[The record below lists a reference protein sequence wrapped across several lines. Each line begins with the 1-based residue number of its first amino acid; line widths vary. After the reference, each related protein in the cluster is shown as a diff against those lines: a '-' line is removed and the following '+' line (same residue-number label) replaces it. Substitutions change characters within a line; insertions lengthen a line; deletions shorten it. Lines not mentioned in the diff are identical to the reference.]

1 MNKFSNNV
9 ILASSSPRRKEILAD
24 MGVKYEV
31 IPANIDES
39 EIKSRFPFLL
49 VEKLAKAKAE
59 HIACEHIACEHIAC
73 EHRSD
78 TVIAADTIV
87 VLDGKVY
94 GKPHDRA
101 RAFEMIKS
109 LNGRTHVVYTGVC
122 VTCEGKKVVACVK
135 SLVTFKTLTDEQI
148 YAYIDDCKPFDK
160 AGAYGIQD
168 KRIVKKYSGSYSN
181 IMGLPK
187 EKLGD
192 ILVRVGVINGNNRII
207 D

>member
-9 ILASSSPRRKEILAD
+9 ILASSSPRRMEILAD

-49 VEKLAKAKAE
+49 VEKLAKAKA
-59 HIACEHIACEHIAC
+59 EHIAC

-109 LNGRTHVVYTGVC
+109 LNGRTHIVYTGVC
-122 VTCEGKKVVACVK
+122 VTCKGQKKVFCVK
-135 SLVTFKTLTDEQI
+135 SLVTFKRLTDEQI

-181 IMGLPK
+181 MMGLPK

>member
-1 MNKFSNNV
+1 MNEFSKNV
-9 ILASSSPRRKEILAD
+9 ILASSSPRRKEILSD

-31 IPANIDES
+31 IPADIDES

-49 VEKLAKAKAE
+49 VRKLAVAKAE
-59 HIACEHIACEHIAC
+59 HIAK

-94 GKPHDRA
+94 GKPHDRE
-101 RAFEMIKS
+101 RAFDMIKR
-109 LNGRTHVVYTGVC
+109 LNGRTHIVYTGVC
-122 VTCEGKKVVACVK
+122 VTCEGKKIVFCDK
-135 SLVTFKTLTDEQI
+135 SLVTFKSLFDEQI
-148 YAYIDDCKPFDK
+148 YDYIDDCKPFDK

-168 KRIVKKYSGSYSN
+168 KRIVEKYSGSYSN

-187 EKLGD
+187 EKLAD
-192 ILVRVGVINGNNRII
+192 TLVRVGVINGNNRTI

>member
-1 MNKFSNNV
+1 MKKFSNNV

-31 IPANIDES
+31 IPADIDES

-49 VEKLAKAKAE
+49 VKKLAKAKAE
-59 HIACEHIACEHIAC
+59 HIAK
-73 EHRSD
+73 EHRSG

-101 RAFEMIKS
+101 RAFDMIKK
-109 LNGRTHVVYTGVC
+109 LNGRTHTVYTGVC
-122 VTCEGKKVVACVK
+122 VTYEDKQVVTCVK

-168 KRIVKKYSGSYSN
+168 KRIVEKYNGSYSN

-192 ILVRVGVINGNNRII
+192 ILVRVGVINGNNRTI

>member
-9 ILASSSPRRKEILAD
+9 ILASSSPRRMEILAD

-59 HIACEHIACEHIAC
+59 HIACEHRE
-73 EHRSD
+73 D

-109 LNGRTHVVYTGVC
+109 LNGRTHIVYTGVC
-122 VTCEGKKVVACVK
+122 VTCKGQKKVFCVK
-135 SLVTFKTLTDEQI
+135 SLVTFKRLTDEQI